1 MLGGAR
7 PSSGPS
13 SGAETLERAEVAAA
27 GDGAGDGRTP
37 VNGYRMENPLLALLP
52 TQASRGEEDQA
63 RPENLR
69 KKTTLLSKD
78 TVPERF
84 LGRVNTPIS
93 RYKIG

>member
-13 SGAETLERAEVAAA
+13 SGAETLERAEVAA
-27 GDGAGDGRTP
+27 AGDGRTP

-93 RYKIG
+93 RYKTG